1 MFVSRWFLADIYKN
15 KADSNKNIADSYK
28 NYTYNYKKKE
38 EFR

>member
-1 MFVSRWFLADIYKN
+1 MFISRWFQVDIYKN
-15 KADSNKNIADSYK
+15 KADSYK

>member
-1 MFVSRWFLADIYKN
+1 MFVSRWLLADIYKN
-15 KADSNKNIADSYK
+15 KADSYK

>member
-15 KADSNKNIADSYK
+15 NADSYK
-28 NYTYNYKKKE
+28 DNAYNYKKKE